1 MKKRIFIYYSLS
13 GNGDLVADYL
23 YKKDI
28 DIKKVEVNKK
38 NILTN
43 NMFLRIVIGGFKAF
57 INYRDE
63 LVNFDD
69 NIQMYDEV
77 IIGSPIW
84 NSRLSSPINSVLD
97 KINLKNKKVT
107 FILYSGSGTS
117 KKATEKINKLF
128 SNAFIIN
135 IKEPI
140 KNCKELEKINV

>member
-38 NILTN
+38 NKLTN
-43 NMFLRIVIGGFKAF
+43 NMFLRIVVGGFKAL
-57 INYRDE
+57 INYKDV

-77 IIGSPIW
+77 I
-84 NSRLSSPINSVLD
+84 LD
-97 KINLKNKKVT
+97 HLYG
-107 FILYSGSGTS
+107 ILD
-117 KKATEKINKLF
+117 
-128 SNAFIIN
+128 
-135 IKEPI
+135 
-140 KNCKELEKINV
+140 

>member
-28 DIKKVEVNKK
+28 DIKKVEVDKK
-38 NILTN
+38 NKLTN
-43 NMFLRIVIGGFKAF
+43 NMFLRIVVGGFKAL
-57 INYRDE
+57 INYKDV

-128 SNAFIIN
+128 SNACIIN

-140 KNCKELEKINV
+140 KNSKELEKINV

>member
-1 MKKRIFIYYSLS
+1 MKMVFIYYSLS
-13 GNGDLVADYL
+13 GNGDFVAEYL
-23 YKKDI
+23 SKKNI
-28 DIKKVEVNKK
+28 DIRKVEVVKK
-38 NILTN
+38 NELSN
-43 NMFLRIVIGGFKAF
+43 KMFFRIMIGGFKAL
-57 INYRDE
+57 INYKDE

-69 NIQMYDEV
+69 NIDLYDEV

-97 KINLKNKKVT
+97 KVNLKDKKVT

-117 KKATEKINKLF
+117 KKAIEKINKLF
-128 SNAFIIN
+128 SNACIIN

>member
-23 YKKDI
+23 SKKDI
-28 DIKKVEVNKK
+28 DIKKVEVDKK
-38 NILTN
+38 NKLTN
-43 NMFLRIVIGGFKAF
+43 NMFLRIVVGGFKAL
-57 INYRDE
+57 INYKDV